1 MIIRKATSED
11 MGGVLR
17 LIKELA
23 VFEKEPDAVIL
34 TENDLI
40 KEGFGTNPS
49 FQCFVAEQDQKVV
62 GMALVYERFSTWKG
76 KTVHL
81 EDLIVRENF
90 RNKGIGKALFLQ
102 VMKYAKSK
110 GVQRVEWVVLDWN
123 TNAISFYE
131 KAGARLLKD
140 WYLVQMEAKGV
151 LNYVD
156 QNESI

>member
-49 FQCFVAEQDQKVV
+49 FQCFVAEQDQEVV

-131 KAGARLLKD
+131 KAGASLLKD